1 MFFIYKLLGYVFLKQ
16 NHQIPNKNSKIS
28 TIILNITH
36 SLDIS
41 LVYFMVEIVIGITMI
56 KNDKSLKPYP
66 IFL

>member
-1 MFFIYKLLGYVFLKQ
+1 MFFIYKLRGYVFLKQ

-56 KNDKSLKPYP
+56 KNDK
-66 IFL
+66 

>member
-28 TIILNITH
+28 TTILNITH

-56 KNDKSLKPYP
+56 KNDK
-66 IFL
+66 

>member
-1 MFFIYKLLGYVFLKQ
+1 MFFIYKFLGYVFLKQ

-56 KNDKSLKPYP
+56 KNDK
-66 IFL
+66 